1 MLIYSTDPESK
12 LTIGSQAH
20 MAFESGCK
28 WIQLNMPQ
36 CSDAVQ
42 RKNYVDEVMRFC
54 KGSDIILTIGNDSD
68 LVMEPRVHGVHLDA
82 ASTPNAPVIRQQLG
96 PHAIIGIT
104 SSSVCEI
111 KELKLKADADY
122 ALLPLKSLEDAAKF
136 IAELRAGSVTIPV
149 VLRIESDTCVT
160 NGLIHEILDSGA
172 NGLLYSSKSDNVGLE
187 IQNILDA
194 TNSIKE

>member
-68 LVMEPRVHGVHLDA
+68 LVMETRVHGVH
-82 ASTPNAPVIRQQLG
+82 QLG